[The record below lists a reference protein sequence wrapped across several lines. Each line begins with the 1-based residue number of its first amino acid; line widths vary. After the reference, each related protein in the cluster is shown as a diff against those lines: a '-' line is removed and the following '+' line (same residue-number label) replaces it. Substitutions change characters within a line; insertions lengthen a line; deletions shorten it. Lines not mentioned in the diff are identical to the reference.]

1 MSGTESLQDW
11 VGRSRTRP
19 DEITLAPARGMLALL
34 DRDPL
39 ELRKGDPLPEGWHWL
54 YFRPLTRRSELG
66 SDGHPARGDFLPPVP
81 LPRRMWAGGRIRFP
95 GRLHL
100 GEGVERRSR
109 ILAVEEKEGRSGRL
123 IFVTVGH
130 EIGTAGTVV
139 VEEEQDL
146 VYAEARSPD
155 EGFGGPPPPGE
166 AAWSESYT
174 AGPVTLFRFS
184 ALTFNAH
191 RIHYD
196 HPYATEIEGYPG
208 PVVHGPLLALLLL
221 DAGSRAS
228 KGRPI
233 RFTYRAVSPLFSGEH
248 FELAGRRGDDVDALE
263 LWAAHPERGTAMR
276 ATLKVEP

>member
-1 MSGTESLQDW
+1 MTDTDSLQEW

-19 DEITLAPARGMLALL
+19 DEITLAPARAMLALL

-54 YFRPLTRRSELG
+54 YFKPLARRSELG
-66 SDGHPARGDFLPPVP
+66 PDGHPARGDFLPPVP

-95 GRLHL
+95 GRLHI
-100 GEGVERRSR
+100 GEGGERRSR
-109 ILAVEEKEGRSGRL
+109 VLSVEEKEGRSGRL

-155 EGFGGPPPPGE
+155 DGFGGPPPPGE
-166 AAWSESYT
+166 PAWSESYT

-228 KGRPI
+228 EGRPI
-233 RFTYRAVSPLFSGEH
+233 RFTYRAVSPLFSGET
-248 FELAGRRGDDVDALE
+248 FELAGRGGDEGSALE
-263 LWAAHPERGTAMR
+263 LWAAHPDRG
-276 ATLKVEP
+276 